1 MTEAITGGGVGFD
14 AIEAFF
20 PAGREVRVDDLPET
34 RRLSVAERE
43 VFDRLGVET
52 VVDAAGWSPTELAAE
67 AAAVALAAAGLDPRD
82 VDVVISLEPRAPEF
96 LMASAATRLQHRIG
110 ASSALA
116 FGIADLG
123 CVSVSV
129 AIQTAI
135 GLLAP
140 ASPYE
145 TVLVA
150 AGSRPGTPRRFRH
163 PVCILGDGG
172 VAGVLS
178 RSGAAKVRAIAI
190 ETNGAY
196 SDLFRIDYRSAP
208 ADEWQEECSDLRRYS
223 MDLAIESRNRFQA
236 LNDAVLTRADRK
248 RKDVDRWVM
257 QNISLGAFAFYAN
270 AFDIDFAESCFEHL
284 ARFGHLGAGD
294 VLINLRA
301 SLGGGPVL
309 VMNNSPV
316 AAWSSMLVEG

>member
-1 MTEAITGGGVGFD
+1 MAGNGAGFD
-14 AIEAFF
+14 AIESFF
-20 PAGREVRVDDLPET
+20 PAGAEVAVEDLPET
-34 RRLSVAERE
+34 RSLSTAERE
-43 VFDRLGVET
+43 VFDRLGVDT
-52 VVDAAGWSPTELAAE
+52 VVDAVDCSPTELAAE
-67 AAAVALAAAGLDPRD
+67 AATKALAAAGLDPGD
-82 VDVVISLEPRAPEF
+82 LDVVISLEPRAPDF
-96 LMASAATRLQHRIG
+96 LLASAATQLQHRIG

-116 FGIADLG
+116 LGISDLG

-129 AIQTAI
+129 AIQAAI
-135 GLLAP
+135 GLLGP

-150 AGSRPGTPRRFRH
+150 TGSRPGTPRRFRH

-172 VAGVLS
+172 VAGLIS
-178 RSGAAKVRAIAI
+178 RSGAAKVTAIAT

-208 ADEWQEECSDLRRYS
+208 PDEWREELSDMRRYS
-223 MDLAIESRNRFQA
+223 MELAIESRNRFA
-236 LNDAVLTRADRK
+236 VLNDAVLARARRTRD
-248 RKDVDRWVM
+248 DVDRWAM

-270 AFDIDFAESCFEHL
+270 AFDIDFAEPCFEHL

-294 VLINLRA
+294 VLLNLRA